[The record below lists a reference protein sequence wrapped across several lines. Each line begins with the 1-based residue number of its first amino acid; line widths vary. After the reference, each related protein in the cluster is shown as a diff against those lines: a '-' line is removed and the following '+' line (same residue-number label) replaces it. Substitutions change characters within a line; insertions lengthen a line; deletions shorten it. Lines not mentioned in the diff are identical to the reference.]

1 MSDFAMPSLGADMA
15 AGTLIEWLVKPGQ
28 AVQRGDAVAIVE
40 TDKGNI
46 DIEIWQSGVIDEL
59 RVPTGTTVPVGTV
72 LATMRDQST
81 APAVPPAATP
91 PAPAIAEAPS
101 GPRSS
106 ARASPGARQLA
117 RQLGIDVS
125 RVHGTGP
132 HGAVTRS
139 DVEKLAATGGMAE
152 TTTGKELLVQR
163 PMVESGTGMRRAI
176 AASMSR
182 SKREIPHYY
191 VSESIDVSRLLAW
204 LQRENETRGV
214 AERLLVAAPL
224 VRATALALRK
234 FPELNGHFVDGELRP
249 SESVHLGFAVATK
262 AGGLIAPA
270 LHDVER
276 KSVPELMAAIGDLIP
291 RARSGGLR
299 SSELAD
305 GTFTLNSLGERG
317 VDVVQGIIY
326 PPQVG
331 LLGLG
336 RIAERPWALDGLLG
350 VRPILTATLAADHR
364 VSDGHRG
371 ALFLRAFEELLN
383 QPEQL

>member
-46 DIEIWQSGVIDEL
+46 DVEIWQSGVIDEL

-72 LATMRDQST
+72 LATVRAET
-81 APAVPPAATP
+81 TEPAGLPATPAAPVPSPPAAAPAP
-91 PAPAIAEAPS
+91 PAAPAIPEARGAAPPT
-101 GPRSS
+101 G
-106 ARASPGARQLA
+106 RASPGARQLA
-117 RQLGIDVS
+117 RERGIDLS
-125 RVHGTGP
+125 RVQGTGP
-132 HGAVTRS
+132 HGAITRG
-139 DVEKLAATGGMAE
+139 DVEKIGAPRPIAE
-152 TTTGKELLVQR
+152 TA
-163 PMVESGTGMRRAI
+163 TGMRRAI
-176 AASMSR
+176 AAAMSR

-204 LQRENETRGV
+204 LQRENETRAV
-214 AERLLVAAPL
+214 SERLLVAAPL
-224 VRATALALRK
+224 AKATALALRK

-249 SESVHLGFAVATK
+249 SEAVHLGFAVASK

-270 LHDVER
+270 LHDVDR
-276 KSVPELMAAIGDLIP
+276 KSVSELMAAIADLILRT
-291 RARSGGLR
+291 RAGGLR

-305 GTFTLNSLGERG
+305 GTFTLNNLGERG
-317 VDVVQGIIY
+317 VDLVQGIIY

-336 RIAERPWALDGLLG
+336 RVAQRPWAIDGLLG

-371 ALFLRAFEELLN
+371 ALFLRAFEELLSR
-383 QPEQL
+383 PEQL